1 MTDLP
6 FEQWHPDAQ
15 RQCGFWWDLSPI
27 ACGQCE
33 RCRKEQRGHPNGGWM
48 RSTDID
54 AARAATEA
62 RHQQDRM
69 RWASNLKDQHASH
82 QQEITAKDETIGR
95 WTQTGLT
102 LMKFFAAVPAMNES
116 DMPEFLWR
124 EVPTLIRSTRQAA
137 AKAEARL
144 AAVEAERDKQAEQI
158 ADLTMHKA
166 SRDSQLGCL
175 LEDIGGKKY
184 PTMNEARDQIAAW
197 KAMTAERDRLK
208 AALSQAA
215 QDLETVGN
223 DYPGS
228 SCWQWC
234 AERAGVARAALSGE
248 GTAKP

>member
-1 MTDLP
+1 MSENDP
-6 FEQWHPDAQ
+6 WKDVE
-15 RQCGFWWDLSPI
+15 RWDV
-27 ACGQCE
+27 AGTYVE
-33 RCRKEQRGHPNGGWM
+33 RMRVKFAGHPNGGWM

-102 LMKFFAAVPAMNES
+102 LMKFFAAFPVMNDS
-116 DMPEFLWR
+116 DLPEFLWR
-124 EVPTLIRSTRQAA
+124 EVPTLIRSARQAA
-137 AKAEARL
+137 ATAEARL
-144 AAVEAERDKQAEQI
+144 AAVE
-158 ADLTMHKA
+158 
-166 SRDSQLGCL
+166 
-175 LEDIGGKKY
+175 
-184 PTMNEARDQIAAW
+184 
-197 KAMTAERDRLK
+197 AERDRLK